1 MDTITF
7 EQAKAGSTE
16 MKGAYMKSLRFSH
29 RNLNQVIQEV
39 KNCMIPSAGLS
50 LTVVAGP
57 TGVGKSTFAGLQTET
72 LLKRYETEIRE
83 DPSVIPVVLSEV
95 DAPDQKDFNWPL
107 FYNRICEDLN
117 SLFTE
122 EPTNL
127 ASSRTEVLQSSRR
140 RFLRA
145 LGNRQVRHL
154 ILDEAIHFVDSK
166 SDPLQYGNLLKSLS
180 NRGNMN
186 LLLIGA
192 YGSEQL
198 VRSSGQL
205 ARRIAVVHF
214 PRYRENQD
222 DFDAFT
228 QFIKEFAEHIPL
240 AEKVDLKPYVMKL
253 FEAHIGLPGW
263 AAQTII
269 KAVLACSEAGNKWD
283 EAVFWNSF
291 PSEEAYNTVACST
304 LDGEE
309 RVKPFLQPEGP
320 LHYKPLHQVKSE
332 LIAGGRRPNNQGAER
347 KGEDGNDS
355 AFAELVTERLAGG
368 VSGPLHP
375 LRSLS
380 LRNVIRRRP

>member
-1 MDTITF
+1 MNAITF

-29 RNLNQVIQEV
+29 RNLNRVIQEV

-50 LTVVAGP
+50 ITIVVGP
-57 TGVGKSTFAGLQTET
+57 TGAGKSTFAGLQSET
-72 LLKRYETEIRE
+72 LLERYETEIRE

-95 DAPDQKDFNWPL
+95 DAADQKEINWQL

-117 SLFTE
+117 SLFTD
-122 EPTNL
+122 EPANQTNSPIDVVK
-127 ASSRTEVLQSSRR
+127 SSRM
-140 RFLRA
+140 RFERA
-145 LGNRQVRHL
+145 LRNRQVRHL

-166 SDPLQYGNLLKSLS
+166 SDPLQYGNLLKSLG

-186 LLLIGA
+186 LLLVGA

-214 PRYRENQD
+214 PRYQENQD

-240 AEKVDLKPYVMKL
+240 TEKVDLKPYVIKL

-263 AAQTII
+263 ATQTII

-283 EAVFWNSF
+283 EAMFWNSF
-291 PSEEAYNTVACST
+291 PSQEAYNTIAPST

-320 LHYKPLHQVKSE
+320 MHYKPLSEVRSE
-332 LIAGGRRPNNQGAER
+332 LIAKARRSNN
-347 KGEDGNDS
+347 KGTGSKREDGNDS
-355 AFAELVTERLAGG
+355 AFA
-368 VSGPLHP
+368 
-375 LRSLS
+375 
-380 LRNVIRRRP
+380 